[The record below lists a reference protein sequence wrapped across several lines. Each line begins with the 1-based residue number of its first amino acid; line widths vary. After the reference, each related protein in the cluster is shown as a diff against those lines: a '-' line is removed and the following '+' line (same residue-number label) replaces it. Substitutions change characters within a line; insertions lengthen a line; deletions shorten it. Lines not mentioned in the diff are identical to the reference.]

1 MRSLA
6 VSVILFVSLSLAG
19 CGLLPEVK
27 DETIGWSA
35 NKLYTEAKEALGEGA
50 YEKAIGYYEKLES
63 RFPYG
68 RFAQQ
73 AQIDLAYAYWKSGER
88 ESAIAA
94 CERFVKLHP
103 NHPNVDYVYYLR
115 GLIDFNED
123 MGFLGH
129 ISQQD
134 MTERDPKG
142 ARESFDAFRELVA
155 RFPDSKYAPD
165 ATQRMT
171 YLVGALARLETH
183 VARYYMK
190 RGAYLAAINRAQYVV
205 KSYPDSP
212 ATEEAL
218 FIMVRAY
225 DLLEMNDLRD
235 DVERVMRKNFPD
247 SVYYTR
253 GLDQP
258 EPWWKLWWSG
268 GQGSEIER
276 PEVEGQET
284 EEIRDQEAGN

>member
-6 VSVILFVSLSLAG
+6 VTAVFFVATLLAG

-27 DETIGWSA
+27 DDTLGWSA
-35 NKLYTEAKEALGEGA
+35 NRLYTEAKTLLGEGN
-50 YEKAIGYYEKLES
+50 YESAITHYEKLES

-73 AQIDLAYAYWKSGER
+73 AQIDLAYAYWKSGEK

-94 CERFVKLHP
+94 CERFIKLHP

-123 MGFLGH
+123 LGLLGLV
-129 ISQQD
+129 SQQD
-134 MTERDPKG
+134 MTERDPKS
-142 ARESFDAFRELVA
+142 ARESFNAFRELVT
-155 RFPDSKYAPD
+155 RFPDSKYTPD
-165 ATQRMT
+165 ATLRMT
-171 YLVGALARLETH
+171 YLVNALAQLEVH

-190 RGAYLAAINRAQYVV
+190 RGAYLAAINRAQYAV
-205 KSYPDSP
+205 KSYPAVP

-218 FIMVRAY
+218 FIIVRAY
-225 DLLEMNDLRD
+225 DLLGMNDLRD
-235 DVERVMRKNFPD
+235 DAERVMRHNFPD

-253 GLDQP
+253 GLDRP
-258 EPWWKLWWSG
+258 ESWWKLW
-268 GQGSEIER
+268 
-276 PEVEGQET
+276 
-284 EEIRDQEAGN
+284 

>member
-6 VSVILFVSLSLAG
+6 VTAVFFVATLLAG

-27 DETIGWSA
+27 DDTLGWSA
-35 NKLYTEAKEALGEGA
+35 NRLYTEAKTLLGEGN
-50 YEKAIGYYEKLES
+50 YESAITHYEKLES

-73 AQIDLAYAYWKSGER
+73 AQIDLAYAYLKSGEK

-94 CERFVKLHP
+94 CERFIKLHP

-115 GLIDFNED
+115 GLIYFNED
-123 MGFLGH
+123 MGLLGL

-134 MTERDPKG
+134 MTERDPKS
-142 ARESFDAFRELVA
+142 ARESFNAFRELVT
-155 RFPDSKYAPD
+155 RFPDSKYTPD
-165 ATQRMT
+165 ATLRMT
-171 YLVGALARLETH
+171 YLVNALAQLEVH

-190 RGAYLAAINRAQYVV
+190 RGAYLAAINRAQYAV
-205 KSYPDSP
+205 KSYPAVP

-218 FIMVRAY
+218 FIIVRAY
-225 DLLEMNDLRD
+225 DLLGMNDLRD
-235 DVERVMRKNFPD
+235 DAERVMRHNFPN

-253 GLDQP
+253 GLDRP
-258 EPWWKLWWSG
+258 EPWWKLW
-268 GQGSEIER
+268 
-276 PEVEGQET
+276 
-284 EEIRDQEAGN
+284 